1 MARARPAARNRERE
15 NSPAAAGV
23 FCFDSGNTG
32 GEARVLGWRQGGVR
46 RQGPGWG
53 LIKGGRPGLGVRVQE
68 GISPEITARR
78 VSNRR
83 GERDDRRG
91 RVAGRQERERA
102 IGVRGAGWPVGQ
114 GGRRAAQASG
124 LLRETRDRASGACAL
139 RACLSGLTVGPGG
152 QRGEAGERARG
163 VGAGRGARMGR
174 GGERL
179 GRS

>member
-1 MARARPAARNRERE
+1 M
-15 NSPAAAGV
+15 
-23 FCFDSGNTG
+23 
-32 GEARVLGWRQGGVR
+32 
-46 RQGPGWG
+46 
-53 LIKGGRPGLGVRVQE
+53 RVQE

-124 LLRETRDRASGACAL
+124 LLREARDARAWAGARETGPWDAGSE
-139 RACLSGLTVGPGG
+139 RACC
-152 QRGEAGERARG
+152 G
-163 VGAGRGARMGR
+163 V
-174 GGERL
+174 RL
-179 GRS
+179 GRVGKRELVWATRKVGRGRGLDWAEVCLGWWAGFSQRAGLGF

>member
-1 MARARPAARNRERE
+1 M
-15 NSPAAAGV
+15 
-23 FCFDSGNTG
+23 
-32 GEARVLGWRQGGVR
+32 
-46 RQGPGWG
+46 
-53 LIKGGRPGLGVRVQE
+53 RVQE

-91 RVAGRQERERA
+91 RFAGRQERERA

-114 GGRRAAQASG
+114 GGRRAAQANG

-152 QRGEAGERARG
+152 SAG
-163 VGAGRGARMGR
+163 
-174 GGERL
+174 
-179 GRS
+179 

>member
-1 MARARPAARNRERE
+1 MAGAGPAARNRERE
-15 NSPAAAGV
+15 DSPAAAGGV
-23 FCFDSGNTG
+23 LLRLREHG

-68 GISPEITARR
+68 GISPEITAQR

-102 IGVRGAGWPVGQ
+102 IGVRGAG
-114 GGRRAAQASG
+114 
-124 LLRETRDRASGACAL
+124 
-139 RACLSGLTVGPGG
+139 
-152 QRGEAGERARG
+152 
-163 VGAGRGARMGR
+163 
-174 GGERL
+174 
-179 GRS
+179 

>member
-23 FCFDSGNTG
+23 FCFYSGNTG

-91 RVAGRQERERA
+91 RVAGRQERERRS
-102 IGVRGAGWPVGQ
+102 GC
-114 GGRRAAQASG
+114 AAQAG
-124 LLRETRDRASGACAL
+124 RWARADDARRRLAGCCARRGIG
-139 RACLSGLTVGPGG
+139 RA
-152 QRGEAGERARG
+152 ERALC
-163 VGAGRGARMGR
+163 
-174 GGERL
+174 ERA
-179 GRS
+179 